1 MKHKWINILLNVSR
15 ILFGLTFIFSGFTKA
30 VDPMGS
36 AYKFIDYFREFGLTF
51 FNTFAVTLA
60 VLLAAIEFTVGACV
74 LFGVMRRAAT
84 TMGLLFMLFFTP
96 LTLYL
101 ALENPV
107 KDCGCFGD
115 AFILTN
121 WETFY
126 KNIALLI
133 MAIFLF
139 VKRKDLQ
146 PLFLPP
152 LRWLVALFSFLF
164 SVGISQYGLS
174 YTPILDFRPFKKG
187 TNIPEAM
194 QGSGSEATYVL
205 VYEKDGQQQEFTLD
219 NYPAE
224 DSTWTFVET
233 KTIQAPDAQEPLIK
247 DFFLTSDSGEDIT
260 NEILENPDYTFLL
273 ISPDWSTADD
283 NYIDKI
289 NETFDFARDKG
300 YSFYAVSVND
310 PQKEHEWVEGTGA
323 EYPFLYSDATILETV
338 IRPNPGMV
346 LIKDGTIVWK
356 KNTGHLLDID
366 QLEAE
371 IATVDQEGVKKSN
384 DQMIILLIFCLFF
397 GPILVLL
404 CFEKT
409 IVFFYNKWIK
419 RK

>member
-15 ILFGLTFIFSGFTKA
+15 ILFGLTFLFSGFTKA

-36 AYKFIDYFREFGLTF
+36 AYKFIDYFREFSLTF
-51 FNTFAVTLA
+51 FNPFAIPLA
-60 VLLAAIEFTVGACV
+60 VILAAIEFAVGACI
-74 LFGVMRRAAT
+74 LFGVMRRTAT
-84 TMGLLFMLFFTP
+84 TLGLLFMMFFTP

-101 ALENPV
+101 AIANPV

-126 KNIALLI
+126 KNIVLLA

-139 VKRKDLQ
+139 IKRESLQ
-146 PLFLPP
+146 PLFLPS
-152 LRWLVALFSFLF
+152 LRWLIALYALLFSIF
-164 SVGISQYGLS
+164 ISQYGLS
-174 YTPILDFRPFKKG
+174 HTPILDFRPFRKG
-187 TNIPEAM
+187 TNITEAM
-194 QGSGSEATYVL
+194 KGSGSDATYLL
-205 VYEKDGQQQEFTLD
+205 VYEKNGKRQEFTLE

-233 KTIQAPDAQEPLIK
+233 RTIQSPDAQEPIIK
-247 DFFLTSDSGEDIT
+247 DFFLTTASGEDIT
-260 NEILENPDYTFLL
+260 SDILENPSYTFLL
-273 ISPDWSTADD
+273 ISPDWNTADD

-300 YSFYAVSVND
+300 YSFYGVSVND
-310 PQKEHEWVEGTGA
+310 PLKESEWVEGTGA
-323 EYPFLYSDATILETV
+323 EYPFIYSDATILETV

-346 LIKDGTIVWK
+346 LLKNGTIVWK
-356 KNTGHLLDID
+356 KNTAHLPDSD
-366 QLEAE
+366 QLSSELN
-371 IATVDQEGVKKSN
+371 TVDQQGVKKSN
-384 DQMIILLIFCLFF
+384 DQMIILFIILLFF

-409 IVFFYNKWIK
+409 IVFFYRKWIK
-419 RK
+419 R